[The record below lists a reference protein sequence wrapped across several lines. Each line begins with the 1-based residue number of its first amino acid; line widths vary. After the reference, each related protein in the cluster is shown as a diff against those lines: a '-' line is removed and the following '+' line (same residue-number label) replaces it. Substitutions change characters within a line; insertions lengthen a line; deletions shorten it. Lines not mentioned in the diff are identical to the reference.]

1 MIQEAN
7 VSYMAE
13 ILGIEATMNETV
25 LIQEFLR
32 QYWDL
37 WGASKEEA
45 LKGNRSVLL
54 RSSPNLHLPEI

>member
-45 LKGNRSVLL
+45 
-54 RSSPNLHLPEI
+54 